1 MKIVNLTDNL
11 KQWLYMGLQVVIV
24 LLAMAIGYFGHRF
37 IFQNQEDL
45 GLVKQ
50 ARSILIENAI
60 VELPSDEKLQHG
72 MVRGMLET
80 LNDPYTFFV
89 EPAAHEIQTDELS
102 GSFGGIGVRLERDTK
117 MNWRLYPFPDSPALE
132 AGVEDG
138 DILVGVDNLE
148 ITKETN
154 DITLIAAVRGPVGEA
169 VNITVLRGNET
180 LNFRI
185 ERENVPLPTVS
196 WNLLPE
202 VKGIGLI
209 KVNRISE
216 TTADEVETAIQNL
229 TNLNAS
235 SFILDLRNNGGG
247 LVESG
252 VAIANLF
259 LEQGEILHQQFNK
272 EKKEVFSVTE
282 AGPFHEI
289 SLVILVNENT
299 ASSAEIV
306 AGAIKK
312 HKRAPII
319 GTPTYGKTSIQY
331 IFDLQDG
338 SSIHVTS
345 GRWWIP
351 GLSFP
356 LTPDHPISDDPDGV
370 AAFQKAIEILKSN
383 KN

>member
-1 MKIVNLTDNL
+1 MKKENLTDAL

-24 LLAMAIGYFGHRF
+24 FLAMAIGYFGHRF

-50 ARSILIENAI
+50 AWNILNKNTIL
-60 VELPSDEKLQHG
+60 ELPSDEKLQHG

-89 EPAAHEIQTDELS
+89 EPAATEIQTDELS

-138 DILVGVDNLE
+138 DILVSVDDLE
-148 ITKETN
+148 INKETN
-154 DITLIAAVRGPVGEA
+154 DITLIAAVRGPVGKE
-169 VNITVLRGNET
+169 VNITVVRRNET
-180 LNFRI
+180 INFRI

-202 VKGIGLI
+202 VKGIGLV
-209 KVNRISE
+209 KVNQISE
-216 TTADEVETAIQNL
+216 TTADEMIEAIL
-229 TNLNAS
+229 DLKDREAVY
-235 SFILDLRNNGGG
+235 FILDLRDNGGG
-247 LVESG
+247 LVEAG
-252 VAIANLF
+252 VEMVNLF
-259 LEQGEILHQQFNK
+259 LKEGETFRQQFK
-272 EKKEVFSVTE
+272 DQEV
-282 AGPFHEI
+282 EI
-289 SLVILVNENT
+289 FEVVEEGQFADIPLALLVNGNT
-299 ASSAEIV
+299 ASSAEII

-312 HKRAPII
+312 HDRAPVI

-351 GLSFP
+351 GVSFP
-356 LTPDHPISDDPDGV
+356 LAPDYPVSNDPDGIITL
-370 AAFQKAIEILKSN
+370 QTAIEVLTSE
-383 KN
+383 